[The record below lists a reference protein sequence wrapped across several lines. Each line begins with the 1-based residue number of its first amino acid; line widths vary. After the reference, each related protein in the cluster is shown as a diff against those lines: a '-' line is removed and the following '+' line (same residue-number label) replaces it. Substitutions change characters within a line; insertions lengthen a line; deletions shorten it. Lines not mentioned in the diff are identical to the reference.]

1 MARAPDG
8 MSVRTARRAVDSPST
23 PVRAR
28 TYLRRRTWRG
38 ARRDRGAPNACQ
50 YFTRTSAAHP
60 RSSPRVGPA
69 APGMTSLTRC
79 TAARGT
85 CKWVLRGRAD
95 GCHLTDTSACAA
107 GGRASFY
114 LVRPNLRLYPAQ
126 TAAGQA
132 AVFSRTDARSEL
144 ACDGFR
150 CGGCCTLLLY
160 RGLERCDQIFELRSL
175 SWRGAMGIR
184 PPDLLHAMQVR
195 QPAYQRHHRLLPAD
209 LVHPRA
215 CECLPVAGRWLS
227 NWLSTISLDH
237 ELFECP
243 KARGTAHAGNA
254 ERSSRTPPP
263 P

>member
-79 TAARGT
+79 TAARDT
-85 CKWVLRGRAD
+85 CKWDLRGRAD

-107 GGRASFY
+107 GGRASFC
-114 LVRPNLRLYPAQ
+114 LVSPIWAYIQLRPQPARPPSSSAR
-126 TAAGQA
+126 TPDPNWRAMLFAAAA
-132 AVFSRTDARSEL
+132 AVL
-144 ACDGFR
+144 C
-150 CGGCCTLLLY
+150 CCTKP
-160 RGLERCDQIFELRSL
+160 
-175 SWRGAMGIR
+175 WNPVIR
-184 PPDLLHAMQVR
+184 F
-195 QPAYQRHHRLLPAD
+195 
-209 LVHPRA
+209 
-215 CECLPVAGRWLS
+215 S
-227 NWLSTISLDH
+227 NYG
-237 ELFECP
+237 P
-243 KARGTAHAGNA
+243 
-254 ERSSRTPPP
+254 
-263 P
+263 

>member
-1 MARAPDG
+1 MATNRLKRLPG
-8 MSVRTARRAVDSPST
+8 TRPPTPVSEPPTPRAVDSRST

-38 ARRDRGAPNACQ
+38 ARRDRGAPHACQ

-107 GGRASFY
+107 GGRASFC
-114 LVRPNLRLYPAQ
+114 LVRPNLGLYPAQ
-126 TAAGQA
+126 TAADQA
-132 AVFSRTDARSEL
+132 AIFIRTDARSEL

-160 RGLERCDQIFELRSL
+160 EPLEP
-175 SWRGAMGIR
+175 WA
-184 PPDLLHAMQVR
+184 
-195 QPAYQRHHRLLPAD
+195 
-209 LVHPRA
+209 RA
-215 CECLPVAGRWLS
+215 FQLC
-227 NWLSTISLDH
+227 
-237 ELFECP
+237 F
-243 KARGTAHAGNA
+243 
-254 ERSSRTPPP
+254 
-263 P
+263 

>member
-1 MARAPDG
+1 

-38 ARRDRGAPNACQ
+38 ARRDRGALHACR
-50 YFTRTSAAHP
+50 YFTRTSAARP

-95 GCHLTDTSACAA
+95 GCHLTDTSACAV
-107 GGRASFY
+107 GGRASFC
-114 LVRPNLRLYPAQ
+114 LVRPNLGLYPAQ

-132 AVFSRTDARSEL
+132 AVFIRTDARSEL
-144 ACDGFR
+144 ACGGFR

-160 RGLERCDQIFELRSL
+160 ETLEPCDQDFESVALT
-175 SWRGAMGIR
+175 WGGAMGIR
-184 PPDLLHAMQVR
+184 TPDLLHAMNHSRVPR
-195 QPAYQRHHRLLPAD
+195 PGHMQPDQAKR
-209 LVHPRA
+209 
-215 CECLPVAGRWLS
+215 
-227 NWLSTISLDH
+227 
-237 ELFECP
+237 
-243 KARGTAHAGNA
+243 
-254 ERSSRTPPP
+254 
-263 P
+263 